1 MCVIPGLICPF
12 GYKVNYEGNGCE
24 LKNQICEV
32 GYELNG
38 DKTACIPAPTS
49 YIPFPILAVVLLLC
63 LVPIFSRI
71 KSKKTQVIPSLIAF
85 IAPME
90 TVAIAALIIGAKDHG
105 NMLTFYIGLVGFV
118 FLFAGNAFFLLMYV
132 NSVQT
137 DSALKHWFPKNK
149 KVAVVIQILGFLNFK
164 TFRLLYCRL
173 FGKMCFDAPFTD
185 TTLFYIPF
193 NLPSF
198 FAIITVSLPSIV
210 SSALGIIYVRWGY
223 QLYISC
229 VEVLVIS
236 IALLT
241 L

>member
-137 DSALKHWFPKNK
+137 DSAFKHWFPKNK

-185 TTLFYIPF
+185 PTLFYRPY
-193 NLPSF
+193 NLTSL

-210 SSALGIIYVRWGY
+210 SSALGLIYVRWGY